1 MTALPDKTF
10 VAIDFE
16 TADHGADSACA
27 VGLVR
32 VERLQIVRREKVL
45 IRPPRQRVWFTS
57 VHGITWPMVADSPL
71 FGEIWPGLSSILE
84 GADFFAAHNA
94 SFDRGVL
101 VACCRRANLPVPT
114 LPFKCTVQVARKT
127 WGCRPAN
134 LPSVCRRLGIP
145 LIHHDPLSDAEASAR
160 IVISSAFT
168 PLKLLRP
175 VTPSLFD

>member
-1 MTALPDKTF
+1 MRPLADKTF

-16 TADHGADSACA
+16 TADHGPDSACA

-45 IRPPRQRVWFTS
+45 IRPPRPRVWFTS
-57 VHGITWPMVADSPL
+57 VHGITWPMVADSPV
-71 FGEIWPGLSSILE
+71 FGEVWPGLSSILH

-101 VACCRRANLPVPT
+101 VACCRRAKLPVPT

-127 WGCRPAN
+127 WDCRPAN

-160 IVISSAFT
+160 IVIASAFAGSSKPRPTT
-168 PLKLLRP
+168 PG
-175 VTPSLFD
+175 LFD